1 MPFAPSATPPV
12 GKSGPLMIFKISLKS
27 QFGSSILLMVASITS
42 PRLCGGILVAYPAD
56 IPVAPL
62 TSKFGNLAGKTV
74 GSKRESS

>member
-12 GKSGPLMIFKISLKS
+12 GKSGPLMIFKISFKS